1 MDFNSINVN
10 DKVSF
15 IEFLNLFRKDL
26 KLNKDKWANVQLDDF
41 LEAMERYTE
50 DIQGYYDNT
59 GQLEENADEAS
70 WKQFA
75 DILQG
80 ARIYE

>member
-1 MDFNSINVN
+1 MDRKISNRQE
-10 DKVSF
+10 F
-15 IEFLNLFRKDL
+15 IEFLESFRKDL
-26 KLNKDKWANVQLDDF
+26 NENPDNWENIKLDDF
-41 LEAMERYTE
+41 LEAMIRYTA

-59 GQLEENADEAS
+59 NQNINADIPD
-70 WKQFA
+70 WRVFA